1 MGFSEKQSNKP
12 EPAAAQ
18 PSYTQARGRAR
29 RRHLLDSAREILNE
43 KSIGDVSLQE
53 ISDHA
58 GIPISSAYHFY
69 EKKNA
74 LFAALAV
81 DFGNELADV
90 LASPYSA
97 DEVGCWEDIIDIAID
112 RAASWYAENP
122 SARQL
127 LIGGKASPEIKQSDR
142 VNDER
147 LGEIIE
153 AAIAES
159 FVLPEFENRRQ
170 KFFYFVEMAD
180 LMMSLSE
187 IYHGEIREEM
197 VTEAKIA
204 CKAYLGSFLPKYLS
218 RVEAAPDSGFTPE

>member
-1 MGFSEKQSNKP
+1 MDSSEKDSKRS

-18 PSYTQARGRAR
+18 PGYTQARGRAR
-29 RRHLLDSAREILNE
+29 RRHLLDAAREILNE

-58 GIPISSAYHFY
+58 KIPISSAYHFY
-69 EKKNA
+69 GNKNSV
-74 LFAALAV
+74 FAALAV
-81 DFGNELADV
+81 DLGNELADV
-90 LASPYSA
+90 LASPLPA
-97 DEVGCWEDIIDIAID
+97 DDVGCWEDIIDIAID
-112 RAASWYAENP
+112 RSANWYAENP

-127 LIGGKASPEIKQSDR
+127 LIGGKASPEIKLSDR

-147 LGEIIE
+147 LGKIIE
-153 AAIAES
+153 VAIAEN
-159 FVLPEFENRRQ
+159 FVLPEFVNRRE
-170 KFFYFVEMAD
+170 KFFYFIEIAD

-204 CKAYLGSFLPKYLS
+204 CKSYLGSFLPKYLN
-218 RVEAAPDSGFTPE
+218 RVEAAPESGSLA

>member
-1 MGFSEKQSNKP
+1 MGFSEKESKKS
-12 EPAAAQ
+12 ELAAAQ
-18 PSYTQARGRAR
+18 PGFTQARGRAR

-69 EKKNA
+69 ENKNA

-90 LASPYSA
+90 IANPYSA
-97 DEVGCWEDIIDIAID
+97 AEVGCWEDIIDIAID
-112 RAASWYAENP
+112 RAANWYAENP

-127 LIGGKASPEIKQSDR
+127 LIGGKASPEIKLSDR

-147 LGEIIE
+147 LGEIVE
-153 AAIAES
+153 AVIAEN
-159 FVLPEFENRRQ
+159 FALPEFENRRQ
-170 KFFYFVEMAD
+170 KFFYFIEMAD

-187 IYHGEIREEM
+187 IYHGEIREDM
-197 VTEAKIA
+197 VNEAKIA
-204 CKAYLGSFLPKYLS
+204 CKAYLGAFLPKYLS
-218 RVEAAPDSGFTPE
+218 RVEAAPDSGSTPE

>member
-1 MGFSEKQSNKP
+1 MESTKKESNIP

-18 PSYTQARGRAR
+18 PGYTQARGRAR
-29 RRHLLDSAREILNE
+29 RRYLLDSAREILNE

-69 EKKNA
+69 ENKNA
-74 LFAALAV
+74 LFAAMAV

-97 DEVGCWEDIIDIAID
+97 DEVGCWEDIIDIAIE
-112 RAASWYAENP
+112 RAANWYAENP

-127 LIGGKASPEIKQSDR
+127 LIGGKASPEIKLSDR

-153 AAIAES
+153 AAIAER

-170 KFFYFVEMAD
+170 KFFYFVEIAD

-197 VTEAKIA
+197 VVEAKIA
-204 CKAYLGSFLPKYLS
+204 CKAYLGSFLPKYLT
-218 RVEAAPDSGFTPE
+218 RVEATPDSESTVE

>member
-1 MGFSEKQSNKP
+1 MNSTEKDSNRS

-18 PSYTQARGRAR
+18 PGYTQARGRVR
-29 RRHLLDSAREILNE
+29 RQYLLASAREILNN
-43 KSIGDVSLQE
+43 KNIGDVSLQE
-53 ISDHA
+53 ISEHA

-69 EKKNA
+69 GNKNA

-127 LIGGKASPEIKQSDR
+127 LIGGKASPDIKLSDR

-147 LGEIIE
+147 LGEIVE
-153 AAIAES
+153 AAIAEN
-159 FVLPEFENRRQ
+159 FVLPEFENRRE
-170 KFFYFVEMAD
+170 KFFYFIEMAD

-197 VTEAKIA
+197 VAEAKIA
-204 CKAYLGSFLPKYLS
+204 CKAYLGSFLPKYLT
-218 RVEAAPDSGFTPE
+218 RVEAMPDPGSMSQ